1 MKYLREPVNGITHL
15 IGALLSITALIAM
28 LTKII
33 TNNNTE
39 GTTYFSVIAF
49 GVGMILLYSA
59 SATYHSVISTD
70 KVIKALKKVDH
81 TMIFVLIMG
90 SYAPFCLIALHNTA
104 GYILFTAVASACTL
118 GIIFKLCWVTCPRWL
133 SSVIYISV
141 GWFAL
146 FAIYPISKVLPT
158 IGIVLLILGGLL
170 YSIGGIIYALKKDA
184 IKIGAFGTHEI
195 FHIFIMLGTLC
206 HFIAVY
212 SYIL

>member
-133 SSVIYISV
+133 SSVIYIAV

-184 IKIGAFGTHEI
+184 IKIGSFGTHEI

>member
-133 SSVIYISV
+133 SSVIYIAV

>member
-1 MKYLREPVNGITHL
+1 MKHLREPVNGITHF
-15 IGALLSITALIAM
+15 IGAILSITGLIAM
-28 LTKII
+28 LLKVST
-33 TNNNTE
+33 TNNSATS
-39 GTTYFSVIAF
+39 TYVAIISF

-59 SATYHSVISTD
+59 SATYHSIITSD
-70 KVIKALKKVDH
+70 RIIKVFKKLDH

-133 SSVIYISV
+133 SSTIYIAV
-141 GWFAL
+141 GWFAI
-146 FAIYPISKVLPT
+146 FAIYPISKVLSSM
-158 IGIVLLILGGLL
+158 GIFLLLFGGIL
-170 YSIGGIIYALKKDA
+170 YSVGGVIYALKKDRF
-184 IKIGAFGTHEI
+184 KIGVFGTHEI

-212 SYIL
+212 FCIL

>member
-1 MKYLREPVNGITHL
+1 MKHLREPVNGITHL

-28 LTKII
+28 LIKITL
-33 TNNNTE
+33 TNNTA
-39 GTTYFSVIAF
+39 TSTYFSVIAF

-81 TMIFVLIMG
+81 TMIFILIMG

-104 GYILFTAVASACTL
+104 GFILFTAVASACTL

-133 SSVIYISV
+133 SSVIYIAV

-158 IGIVLLILGGLL
+158 IGVVLLLLGGIL
-170 YSIGGIIYALKKDA
+170 YSIGGVIYALKKDA
-184 IKIGAFGTHEI
+184 FKIGAFGTHEI